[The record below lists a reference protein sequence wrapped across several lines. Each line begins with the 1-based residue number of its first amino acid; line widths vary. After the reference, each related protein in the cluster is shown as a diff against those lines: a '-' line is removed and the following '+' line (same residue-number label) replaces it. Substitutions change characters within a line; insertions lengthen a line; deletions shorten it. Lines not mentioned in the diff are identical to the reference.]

1 MLSSKL
7 FVYVEVED
15 VNDNAPL
22 TLEPVYFASVSEAA
36 APFSRVA
43 ALEAADADG
52 GGSLAEQR
60 LRFSIAAG
68 NPQSMFHVDPNT
80 GILSTTKRLLD
91 R

>member
-43 ALEAADADG
+43 ALEAADADSSG
-52 GGSLAEQR
+52 LEQR
-60 LRFSIAAG
+60 LRYSIAAG

>member
-1 MLSSKL
+1 M
-7 FVYVEVED
+7 
-15 VNDNAPL
+15 
-22 TLEPVYFASVSEAA
+22 EPVYFASVSEAA

-43 ALEAADADG
+43 ALEAEDAD
-52 GGSLAEQR
+52 SAR
-60 LRFSIAAG
+60 LSYSIAAG

>member
-52 GGSLAEQR
+52 GSLAEQR
-60 LRFSIAAG
+60 LRYSIAAG